1 MNVVGRER
9 KVGWKVV
16 DEERGKKKSWQRAS
30 MLVDDVQSNYWFAS
44 GSVLSSAPLAM
55 WQDQLIVA
63 TEAPPICL
71 FHLPHFQIPFFISLY
86 FDCTQRFSFSSTL
99 DYVGCTSVLLLLYI
113 VAAERSRSTFTI
125 TKGLEQEKIWAGY
138 SKRLSSY
145 NTHTPARKWLPIT
158 VFFLFFFRLT

>member
-1 MNVVGRER
+1 MWWAEREKLDEKWWTR
-9 KVGWKVV
+9 KV
-16 DEERGKKKSWQRAS
+16 QL
-30 MLVDDVQSNYWFAS
+30 LVRLWLCLKLRPSRDVARPTDRRNRS
-44 GSVLSSAPLAM
+44 
-55 WQDQLIVA
+55 
-63 TEAPPICL
+63 PPICL

-145 NTHTPARKWLPIT
+145 NTHTHRHGNDSPQ
-158 VFFLFFFRLT
+158 LFFFCFFF